1 MVLDGKYTLRLIG
14 ADDAPFA
21 FAASPAFARDGVC
34 YAACASGLYRSRD
47 RGAHWDLL
55 RTSPET
61 VTTAVAVS
69 PAFAD
74 DRSLFAAVKGG
85 VLRSA
90 DGGDTWFTASF
101 PAPPPVFSSLVVSP
115 GFERDGF
122 LLAGTLEDGVFS
134 SSDRGGRWQ
143 PWNFGLFDLNVL
155 CLALSPAWIENE
167 TAYAGTETGLYR
179 STNGGRAWRHTGF
192 PAELAPALCIVSFE
206 DRRPGSSRLLVG
218 TEDNGLLASCDQ
230 GETWDRL
237 AADALSGAVNQL
249 HVDVYDSNTLYALTG
264 DGVMCSED
272 GGLSWSDLIR
282 VDGLATALLPLGDAM
297 LLGVQGKGVMRLP
310 LK

>member
-1 MVLDGKYTLRLIG
+1 MDGKYVLKLTG

-34 YAACASGLYRSRD
+34 FAACASGLYRSAD
-47 RGAHWDLL
+47 GGAGWELL
-55 RTSPET
+55 RTSPEPL
-61 VTTAVAVS
+61 TTAVAVS
-69 PAFAD
+69 PAFAA

-85 VLRSA
+85 ILRSA
-90 DGGDTWFTASF
+90 DGGDTWFTAGL
-101 PAPPPVFSSLVVSP
+101 PAPPPVFSCLVASP

-155 CLALSPAWIENE
+155 CLALSPAWIDDE

-179 STNGGRAWRHTGF
+179 STNGGRAWRHTKF
-192 PAELAPALCIVSFE
+192 PAELAPVLSIASF
-206 DRRPGSSRLLVG
+206 DGGRSGSTRLLAG
-218 TEDNGLLASCDQ
+218 TESNGLLASNDQ
-230 GETWDRL
+230 GETWERL
-237 AADALSGAVNQL
+237 AADALSGEVNQL
-249 HVDVYDSNTLYALTG
+249 QADANGAISLYALSS
-264 DGVMCSED
+264 DGVMRSDD
-272 GGLSWSDLIR
+272 GGQSWSEVIR
-282 VDGLATALLPLGDAM
+282 VDGIATAMLPFGDVL
-297 LLGVQGKGVMRLP
+297 LLGLQGKGVMRLP

>member
-1 MVLDGKYTLRLIG
+1 MDWDGKYTLRLTS
-14 ADDAPFA
+14 AEDAPFA
-21 FAASPAFARDGVC
+21 FAASPDFTRDGIC

-47 RGAHWDLL
+47 GGAAWDLL

-74 DRSLFAAVKGG
+74 DRALFAAVKGG

-90 DGGDTWFTASF
+90 DGGDTWFTAGF
-101 PAPPPVFSSLVVSP
+101 PAPPPVFSSLVASP
-115 GFERDGF
+115 DFERDSF

-134 SSDRGGRWQ
+134 STDRGVRWQ

-155 CLALSPAWIENE
+155 CLALSPAWTEDE
-167 TAYAGTETGLYR
+167 TAFAGTETGLYR

-192 PAELAPALCIVSFE
+192 PAELAPALCIASLE
-206 DRRPGSSRLLVG
+206 DERTGITRLLVG
-218 TEDNGLLASCDQ
+218 TEDKGLLASCDQ
-230 GETWDRL
+230 GETWERL

-249 HVDVYDSNTLYALTG
+249 HIDVNDGATLYALTS
-264 DGVMCSED
+264 DGVMRSDD

-282 VDGLATALLPLGDAM
+282 VEGIATAMLPLGDVM
-297 LLGVQGKGVMRLP
+297 LLGLQGKGVMRLP
-310 LK
+310 LG